1 MEDSLLTMKYV
12 KKDCKSII
20 PALVAM
26 ENSAVILNRSQ
37 IRGNSDHETVGALF
51 KKADVLFKEVTV
63 TQCSLGGL

>member
-12 KKDCKSII
+12 KKACRSIL
-20 PALVAM
+20 PALVAL

-37 IRGNSDHETVGALF
+37 IRGNNDHETVGAFF
-51 KKADVLFKEVTV
+51 KKADVLFKEVSV